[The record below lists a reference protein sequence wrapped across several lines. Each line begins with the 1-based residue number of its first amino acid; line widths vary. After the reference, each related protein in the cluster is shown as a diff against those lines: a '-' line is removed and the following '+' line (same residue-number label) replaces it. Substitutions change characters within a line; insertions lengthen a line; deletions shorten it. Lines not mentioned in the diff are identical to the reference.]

1 MKQSLKSLVLFA
13 AAALVAL
20 QAFAADYWVVMKDG
34 TRYKAK
40 GRPTVTGNRATIQMQ
55 SGSTLVVDASQIDV
69 AKSEEVTRNGGGEV
83 LAIEQRPAG
92 MAQQQQQQNP
102 SLGSQI
108 KLRKLPSQQQPQ
120 AVTPAPATLP
130 PPQPAAPITAT
141 PPTGAE
147 AQAGV
152 IDKFT
157 RAFENV
163 GIFEHK
169 ITSINR
175 TSLHCELTADSED
188 KVFNVLSAAAFL
200 VVHNAGINGAQID
213 MVEIFMKTT
222 NGGSAGRFQMTQADA
237 QALYAGGV
245 SPTPARL
252 QEYFVRKVLY

>member
-13 AAALVAL
+13 AAALLAL

-40 GRPTVTGNRATIQMQ
+40 ARPTVTGNRATIQMQ
-55 SGSTLVVDASQIDV
+55 SGSTLVVDAAQIDV

-83 LAIEQRPAG
+83 LAIEQRPTG
-92 MAQQQQQQNP
+92 MAPQQQQGP

-108 KLRKLPSQQQPQ
+108 KLRKSPTQQQPQ
-120 AVTPAPATLP
+120 AAAPATLP

-141 PPTGAE
+141 PSSGTE

-163 GIFEHK
+163 GVFEHK

-200 VVHNAGINGAQID
+200 VVHNAGIPGAQID

-222 NGGSAGRFQMTQADA
+222 NGGSSGRFQMTQADA
-237 QALYAGGV
+237 QALYAGGL
-245 SPTPARL
+245 SPTPAKM